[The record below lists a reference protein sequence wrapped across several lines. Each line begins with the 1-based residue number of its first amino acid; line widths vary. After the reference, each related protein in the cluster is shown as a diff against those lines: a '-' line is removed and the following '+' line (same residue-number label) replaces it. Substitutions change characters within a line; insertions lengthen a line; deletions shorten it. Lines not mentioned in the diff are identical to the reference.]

1 MRDVHSLEALRRRV
15 CLRGQKVGAAK
26 CVWADGFAM
35 EVIANHFRLLLL
47 VVDER
52 FSGRGKFTRIV
63 PTEAPPNLPPIAP

>member
-1 MRDVHSLEALRRRV
+1 M
-15 CLRGQKVGAAK
+15 K
-26 CVWADGFAM
+26 
-35 EVIANHFRLLLL
+35 VIANHFRLLLL